1 MNKVILE
8 IGTEEIP
15 SIYIDKALTD
25 LRSIARNELR
35 KFYIEYSHIKT
46 YGTPRRLIVYIEN
59 INSQQEDIFKKVK
72 GPSKNISFD
81 KDGNPRKPALKFA
94 QANNIE
100 VEKLII
106 EKTRKGEYLFAQKIV
121 KGKKTETLLPE
132 ILLKVI
138 VSLNFPKSMRWGDVS
153 FRFIRPIKW
162 LLALYNDKIIHF
174 NLEKL
179 NSDCNTFGHRLL
191 SPKSESI
198 NSVDRYFKI
207 MNNCFVIID
216 PDERKKIISNQIKEI
231 TKGISGRDYINQT
244 LLDEVK
250 NLVEYPRVLL
260 GQFGKNYLEL
270 PSEVLKSVMIKHQKY
285 FPAYS
290 KEGYILPYFFVVING
305 NEDKY
310 KDIIIRGN
318 EKVLKA
324 RLEDARFFY
333 QEDQKVTAK
342 NIKPLD
348 NNLEKLKNI
357 VYQEN
362 LGSMFNKVER
372 LIALVEAIGT
382 KIQLINHQL
391 EVIKRSAQL
400 CKSDL
405 VTEMVKEFPELQG
418 IMGKEYAILQ
428 GEDRQVAES
437 IFEHYLPRF
446 SDDDLPKTISGK
458 ILSIADKIDNITSC
472 FVNNNIPDGSQDPY
486 ALRRQA
492 LGIINTLIF
501 NNMDFPLDEII
512 NLNIELLLKENNIL
526 KNSINNNELAFK
538 IKDFIFQRFRYLLIE
553 RGYNYDVIDAVLVK
567 SPPTLIDALLR
578 IKVIQNIYNY
588 TKFNK
593 IITAATRTFNL
604 SKNARTNEINCTIFQ
619 EKEEDILYKNYLKI
633 SDKIEKAVLKQEYD
647 KIFDYLELMTEPI
660 NSFFDSVLVMDKD
673 EIIRNN
679 RLALLKNITN
689 MYYSVADLS
698 KIALAK
704 GESR

>member
-15 SIYIDKALTD
+15 SVYIDKALID
-25 LRSIARNELR
+25 LRNIARNEL
-35 KFYIEYSHIKT
+35 KKLNIEYSHIKT
-46 YGTPRRLIVYIEN
+46 YGTPRRLIVYIEE
-59 INSQQEDIFKKVK
+59 INSQQKDIFKKVK

-81 KDGNPRKPALKFA
+81 KGGNPQKPAIKFA
-94 QANNIE
+94 QANHIK

-106 EKTRKGEYLFAQKIV
+106 EKTDKGEYLFAQKIL

-132 ILLKVI
+132 ILLKLI
-138 VSLNFPKSMRWGDVS
+138 ISLNFPKSMRWGDAS
-153 FRFIRPIKW
+153 FRFIRPIRW
-162 LLALYNDKIIHF
+162 LLALYNDKIIPF
-174 NLEKL
+174 NLETL
-179 NSDCNTFGHRLL
+179 NSDCNTFGNRLL
-191 SPKSESI
+191 SPKSVTV
-198 NSVDRYFKI
+198 NSVDEYFNI
-207 MNNCFVIID
+207 MNNCFVMID
-216 PDERKKIISNQIKEI
+216 PDERKKIITNQINEM
-231 TKGISGRDYINQT
+231 TKNISGRDYIDQI

-260 GQFGKNYLEL
+260 GQFDKSYLEL

-285 FPAYS
+285 FPTYS

-305 NEDKY
+305 NEDEY
-310 KDIIIRGN
+310 KDIIVRGN

-333 QEDQKVTAK
+333 QEDQKATST

-348 NNLEKLKNI
+348 NNLEKLKNV
-357 VYQEN
+357 VYQEE
-362 LGSMFNKVER
+362 LGSMFNKVGR
-372 LIALVEAIGT
+372 LIALVEKIGN
-382 KIQLINHQL
+382 KIQLSNDLI
-391 EVIKRSAQL
+391 EIIKRSAQL

-405 VTEMVKEFPELQG
+405 VTDMVKEFPELQG

-428 GEDRQVAES
+428 GEDKQVAKS

-458 ILSIADKIDNITSC
+458 ILSVADKIDNITAC

-492 LGIINTLIF
+492 LGIINILIF
-501 NNMDFPLDEII
+501 NNMDFSLDEII
-512 NLNIELLLKENNIL
+512 NLDIELLVKENNIL
-526 KNSINNNELAFK
+526 VNNINKNELIDK
-538 IKDFIFQRFRYLLIE
+538 IKDFVFQRFRYLLLE

-567 SPPTLIDALLR
+567 YPPTLIDALLR
-578 IKVIQNIYNY
+578 IKVIQNIYNF

-593 IITAATRTFNL
+593 IITAASRTFNL
-604 SKNARTNEINCTIFQ
+604 SKDAQTNKINCAIFQ
-619 EKEEDILYKNYLKI
+619 EKEENILYENYLKI
-633 SDKIEKAVLKQEYD
+633 SNKIQEAVSKQKYD

-660 NSFFDSVLVMDKD
+660 NSFFDRVLVMDKD
-673 EIIRNN
+673 ELIRNN
-679 RLALLKNITN
+679 RLALLKNITD
-689 MYYSVADLS
+689 MYYIVADLS

-704 GESR
+704 GELN